1 MLELISTDVSKF
13 KEISIEFKGERV
25 LFSTQPFDRS
35 NIADPQRSLEPLN
48 NYIATWPADRQAALF
63 DTYREI
69 RGILDN
75 VAQIKRM
82 VDKLKPAISSLY
94 DIINLDEFF
103 GWLRMHLSVA
113 TATSVEVQYNP
124 DAGDRDLTYVREEY
138 QGLVYLGVAMKPL
151 LPVFGEFLNIVTKD
165 VGNEYKE
172 YHSMRLLDQRIV
184 DREEFKRLTRY
195 VEANASYSKNTTT
208 AIYAGLGSAELPDWL
223 LALGLLRKVLL
234 VDPKDIQEHIIQKI
248 YNYLKSKMEGLDKNK
263 KGFMRISDKHRPK
276 ETGREED
283 NMSIMESTR
292 AKQEI
297 SPRVARS
304 IEHYIKN
311 HWRAAIKEID
321 TELDVKTVKTSIDFA
336 LASDLT
342 FTDLH
347 YMLAGCIVSPV
358 FSARAL
364 YLIDHESMSYII
376 GIAQAFYC
384 KRGFPILASLCT
396 AKVQPQD
403 EDDFSLSGGPAM
415 QRVARKELEELNRIY
430 PHTKRATGK
439 ELTARN
445 NVGVEWIER
454 LFESVSAFRL
464 MYNQPEYVDGFDVNG
479 RKLQLPA
486 DFRNQTARFLIDL
499 DTVYHNHK

>member
-1 MLELISTDVSKF
+1 MLKLISTDPTKF
-13 KEISIEFKGERV
+13 KEISVEFKGERV
-25 LFSTQPFDRS
+25 CFGTLPFDRS
-35 NIADPQRSLEPLN
+35 NITDPQRSLEPLN
-48 NYIATWPADRQAALF
+48 GYMANWPDDRQAALF
-63 DTYREI
+63 DAYREA

-75 VAQIKRM
+75 VAQIQRM
-82 VDKLKPAISSLY
+82 VQKLKPVIATIY

-103 GWLRMHLSVA
+103 YWLRMHLNVA
-113 TATSVEVQYNP
+113 TATSVDVHYNP

-151 LPVFGEFLNIVTKD
+151 LPIFGEFLNLVTKD

-172 YHSMRLLDQRIV
+172 YHSMRLLDQRLV
-184 DREEFKRLTRY
+184 DRPEFKRLTRY

-234 VDPKDIQEHIIQKI
+234 VDPRDNQEHIIQKI

-297 SPRVARS
+297 SPRVPRS

-311 HWRAAIKEID
+311 HWESAIAEID
-321 TELDVKTVKTSIDFA
+321 PELDVRSVRECIAFA
-336 LASDLT
+336 KKADLT

-347 YMLAGCIVSPV
+347 YMLAGCIVSPL
-358 FSARAL
+358 FSARGL
-364 YLIDHESMSYII
+364 YLIDHAAMSIVI
-376 GIAQAFYC
+376 GIAQAFYV

-396 AKVQPQD
+396 ARIAPQ
-403 EDDFSLSGGPAM
+403 ETDDFSLSGGPAM
-415 QRVARKELEELNRIY
+415 QRVARKELDELNRIY
-430 PHTKRATGK
+430 PHTKRASGK

-454 LFESVSAFRL
+454 LFESVSAYRL
-464 MYNQPEYVDGFDVNG
+464 TYNQPELVDGFDVNG

-486 DFRNQTARFLIDL
+486 DFRNQVARFLIDL
-499 DTVYHNHK
+499 DTVYHNHH